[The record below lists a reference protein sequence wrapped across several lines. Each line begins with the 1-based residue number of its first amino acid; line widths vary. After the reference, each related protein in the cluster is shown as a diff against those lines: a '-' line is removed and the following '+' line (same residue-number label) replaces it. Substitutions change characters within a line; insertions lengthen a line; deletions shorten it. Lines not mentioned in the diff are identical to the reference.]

1 MRKFTLLLLF
11 VFSFSMLTMSQK
23 KMFVH
28 KSDGTTVEFLLSEVD
43 SIEIE
48 KPLDAN
54 GLEYVDLG
62 LPSGTLWATCNV
74 GAISPE
80 GYGYYFGWGERVPK
94 DDYYWY
100 SYTWILYGH
109 YNELGINKYTIPD
122 GWLEGI
128 WYENGNFVGDNKRS
142 LELIDDAGHRYWGG
156 DWRMPTMEERD
167 ELHYHC
173 KSYWETLNGVNGVRF
188 VGPNGNSIFLP
199 AAGNYSRDEVQYK
212 GEEGH
217 YWTKTLSNGNTT
229 NALGFAFD
237 SSSTE
242 LVSYTARYLGASIR
256 PVLRRN

>member
-1 MRKFTLLLLF
+1 
-11 VFSFSMLTMSQK
+11 
-23 KMFVH
+23 
-28 KSDGTTVEFLLSEVD
+28 
-43 SIEIE
+43 
-48 KPLDAN
+48 
-54 GLEYVDLG
+54 
-62 LPSGTLWATCNV
+62 
-74 GAISPE
+74 
-80 GYGYYFGWGERVPK
+80 
-94 DDYYWY
+94 
-100 SYTWILYGH
+100 
-109 YNELGINKYTIPD
+109 
-122 GWLEGI
+122 
-128 WYENGNFVGDNKRS
+128 
-142 LELIDDAGHRYWGG
+142 
-156 DWRMPTMEERD
+156 MPTMEERD